1 MRRRHRGRQG
11 WRKRLLRDPGVRE
24 CRPPGAESVQRADGE
39 ERFRRRDGQ
48 ASEVG
53 LREREAL
60 KGSGLDNFRDWGWL
74 GVHSLGWEVQGEDMT
89 IYLFW
94 T

>member
-1 MRRRHRGRQG
+1 MR
-11 WRKRLLRDPGVRE
+11 DSGVRE

-60 KGSGLDNFRDWGWL
+60 KGSGLDNFRDWG
-74 GVHSLGWEVQGEDMT
+74 GWGF
-89 IYLFW
+89 IHW
-94 T
+94 GGRCRGRI